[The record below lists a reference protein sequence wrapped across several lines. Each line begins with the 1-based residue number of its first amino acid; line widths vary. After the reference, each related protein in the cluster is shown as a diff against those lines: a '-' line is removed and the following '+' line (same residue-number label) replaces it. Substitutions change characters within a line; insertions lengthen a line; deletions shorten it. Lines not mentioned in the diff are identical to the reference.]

1 MAGRFRQRV
10 REDFATHDA
19 LYWGN
24 LARLNNLVVVLNVS
38 LFFVTELVTSHGYY
52 YTFFSLLRTAVVYVG
67 LLLPL
72 GFVRSLPYYLF
83 FAAMEAIAIYFVVVS
98 AWYWVVT
105 NRVG

>member
-52 YTFFSLLRTAVVYVG
+52 YTFFSLLGTAVVYVG

-83 FAAMEAIAIYFVVVS
+83 FISSSPPWRRSPSTSSSS
-98 AWYWVVT
+98 APGIGW
-105 NRVG
+105 